1 MAEYARTKNFHE
13 SKRWRE
19 RLLSEK
25 LGRAVKIEFGVR
37 FSTS

>member
-1 MAEYARTKNFHE
+1 MTEDIITENFHE
-13 SKRWRE
+13 NKRWRE

-37 FSTS
+37 FLTS